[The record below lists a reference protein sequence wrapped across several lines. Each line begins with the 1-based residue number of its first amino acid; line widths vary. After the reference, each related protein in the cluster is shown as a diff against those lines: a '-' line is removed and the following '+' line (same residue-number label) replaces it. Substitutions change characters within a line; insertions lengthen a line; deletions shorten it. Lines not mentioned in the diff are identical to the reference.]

1 MNLYIVLRCTENQF
15 RVRHGSTLHCTCG
28 KPPTTLCWRR
38 SLLRR
43 QAATYCVAFLKEL
56 WYWKKWFE
64 MDGGDGDGSENE
76 SFKLLSVSV
85 YECAIVLLE
94 RTVCFALSLKTPSA
108 VGRCILCFHFF
119 VACVSD
125 QVRCRFF
132 KMFSDPFN
140 EFSSLPQNVGKFC
153 GSE

>member
-1 MNLYIVLRCTENQF
+1 
-15 RVRHGSTLHCTCG
+15 
-28 KPPTTLCWRR
+28 
-38 SLLRR
+38 
-43 QAATYCVAFLKEL
+43 
-56 WYWKKWFE
+56 